1 MFVLPELKNPYT
13 AYEPYVDA
21 QTMEIHHQKHH
32 GGYVKKLNQ
41 ACVDNNLDCERIED
55 LFERMSELPDE
66 VRNNAGGHYN
76 HTIFWSLLDDNMSAP
91 DGDLLSQINEAF
103 GNLEN
108 FKAEF
113 TKAALEVFGSGWAWL
128 VAHDDNTLE
137 IVTTKNQ
144 DNPLM
149 DDINKGY
156 PILGVDVWEHAYYL
170 KYQNKRVDYINA
182 IWALVDWNVVSER
195 YASRPEMNDLAS

>member
-1 MFVLPELKNPYT
+1 MFVLPELNNPYT
-13 AYEPYVDA
+13 AYEPYIDA
-21 QTMEIHHQKHH
+21 KTMEIHHTKHH

-41 ACVDNNLDCERIED
+41 ACVDNALDCERIED
-55 LFERMSELPDE
+55 LFERMSELPDAI
-66 VRNNAGGHYN
+66 RNNAGGHYN
-76 HTIFWSLLDDNMSAP
+76 HTLFWSILDDNMSTPAE
-91 DGDLLSQINEAF
+91 DLQVQINETF

-128 VAHDDNTLE
+128 VAHEDNSLE
-137 IVTTKNQ
+137 IVTTNNQ

-156 PILGVDVWEHAYYL
+156 PILGMDVWEHAYYL
-170 KYQNKRVDYINA
+170 KYQNKRVEYINA
-182 IWALVDWNVVSER
+182 LWALVNWEVVSER
-195 YASRPEMNDLAS
+195 YAERPEMNDLAR

>member
-21 QTMEIHHQKHH
+21 QTMEIHHTKHH
-32 GGYVKKLNQ
+32 AGYVKKLNQ
-41 ACVDNNLDCERIED
+41 ACVDNDVDCDRIES
-55 LFERMSELPDE
+55 LFDRISELPE
-66 VRNNAGGHYN
+66 AVRQNAGGHYN
-76 HTIFWSLLDDNMSAP
+76 HTIFWSLLDDNMTT
-91 DGDLLSQINEAF
+91 LSPELHTKITEKY
-103 GNLEN
+103 GGLDD

-113 TKAALEVFGSGWAWL
+113 TKSALGIFGSGWAWL
-128 VAHDDNTLE
+128 VMNENKDIE

-149 DDINKGY
+149 NDINKGY

-170 KYQNKRVDYINA
+170 KYQNERVAYINA
-182 IWALVDWNVVSER
+182 LWSLVNWDVVSER
-195 YASRPEMNDLAS
+195 YRNQPEMNDLV

>member
-1 MFVLPELKNPYT
+1 MFVLPKLKNPYS
-13 AYEPYVDA
+13 AYEPYIDA
-21 QTMEIHHQKHH
+21 ETMEIHHQKHH
-32 GGYVKKLNQ
+32 RGYVKKLNQ
-41 ACVDNNLDCERIED
+41 ACVDNDLECERIED
-55 LFERMSELPDE
+55 LFERMSELPDA

-91 DGDLLSQINEAF
+91 GEDLQAQINESF

-113 TKAALEVFGSGWAWL
+113 TKAALGVFGSGWAWL
-128 VAHDDNTLE
+128 VVHDDNGLQ

-149 DDINKGY
+149 DDINQGY
-156 PILGVDVWEHAYYL
+156 PILGIDVWEHAYYL
-170 KYQNKRVDYINA
+170 KYQNKRVDYITA
-182 IWALVDWNVVSER
+182 FFALVNWDVVTER
-195 YASRPEMNDLAS
+195 YTSRPEMNDLAQ